1 MGKYYNQLKSLNM
14 EMINGYNIRLANYT
28 EGVEAM
34 KSINSII
41 QRASR
46 LRGKK
51 HFCYSFVSIMSM
63 SQWDKSLPT

>member
-1 MGKYYNQLKSLNM
+1 MGKYYNQLKLLNM

-41 QRASR
+41 QKASR
-46 LRGKK
+46 LRGAYIIVCIFK
-51 HFCYSFVSIMSM
+51 VSV
-63 SQWDKSLPT
+63 QL